1 MSTLVLAFRFCERIF
16 RKIKKRK
23 EFTERTKDCTFA
35 LKYKTMNT
43 TARNTRWQRFVTE
56 MRSTYK
62 SMDTE
67 EKWDIWVVRPIGF
80 VEASVCRRLHIHP
93 NAITIVSILFG
104 AASGYFFIPGNVE
117 MVLTGALLLF
127 FANTMDSADG
137 QLARMTKQ
145 YTMLGRVLDGFAGD
159 VWFASIYLFMM
170 ARMFVLP
177 IPFTATAWGWWG
189 VAAIVVCGLVC
200 HSTQSTIADYY
211 RNIHLHFLAGRDYTE
226 LVRSSDLTAHRK
238 NITSWH
244 GWFEWLWLFFYAS
257 YTRKQENW
265 TPKLQRLLSAVGK
278 RPVKE
283 LPEEFLREFR
293 TQSLPLMPMTNIL
306 TFNSRFFALVIAML
320 LGMPWLYL
328 FYEMVVLTVLFCYM
342 RHRHETMC
350 EKLYHKWF
358 AHES

>member
-1 MSTLVLAFRFCERIF
+1 MSIN
-16 RKIKKRK
+16 K
-23 EFTERTKDCTFA
+23 
-35 LKYKTMNT
+35 
-43 TARNTRWQRFVTE
+43 TRWQCFLAE

-80 VEASVCRRLHIHP
+80 VEASICRKLHIHP

-117 MVLTGALLLF
+117 MVLIGALLLF
-127 FANTMDSADG
+127 FANTLDSADG

-159 VWFASIYLFMM
+159 VWFFSIYLFMM
-170 ARMFVLP
+170 IRMYVMP
-177 IPFTATAWGWWG
+177 IPGTTMDWGWL
-189 VAAIVVCGLVC
+189 AVVLVPLCGLFL

-211 RNIHLHFLAGRDYTE
+211 RNVHLHFLEGNGHSE
-226 LVRSSDLTAHRK
+226 LVRSSELTARRK
-238 NITSWH
+238 AITSWR
-244 GWFEWLWLFFYAS
+244 GWFEWMWLFFYAS

-265 TPKLQRLLSAVGK
+265 TPQLQRLLRAVGE
-278 RPVKE
+278 RSTEE
-283 LPEEFLREFR
+283 LPEGFLQEFR
-293 TQSLPLMPMTNIL
+293 TRSLPLMPMTNIL

-328 FYEMVVLTVLFCYM
+328 FYEMIVLTALLFYM
-342 RHRHETMC
+342 RYTHEKMC
-350 EKLYHKWF
+350 VQLYEKWF
-358 AHES
+358 A

>member
-1 MSTLVLAFRFCERIF
+1 MSIN
-16 RKIKKRK
+16 K
-23 EFTERTKDCTFA
+23 
-35 LKYKTMNT
+35 
-43 TARNTRWQRFVTE
+43 TRWQCFLAE

-80 VEASVCRRLHIHP
+80 VEASICRKLHIHP

-117 MVLTGALLLF
+117 MVLIGALLLF
-127 FANTMDSADG
+127 FANTLDSADG

-159 VWFASIYLFMM
+159 VWFFSIYLFMM
-170 ARMFVLP
+170 IRMYVMP
-177 IPFTATAWGWWG
+177 IPGTTMDWGWL
-189 VAAIVVCGLVC
+189 AVVLVPLCGLFF

-211 RNIHLHFLAGRDYTE
+211 RNVHLHFLEGNGHSE
-226 LVRSSDLTAHRK
+226 LVRSSDLTARRK
-238 NITSWH
+238 AITSWR
-244 GWFEWLWLFFYAS
+244 GWFEWMWLFFYAS

-265 TPKLQRLLSAVGK
+265 TPQLQRLLRAVGE
-278 RPVKE
+278 RSTEE
-283 LPEEFLREFR
+283 LPEGFLQEFR
-293 TQSLPLMPMTNIL
+293 TRSLPLMPMTNIL

-328 FYEMVVLTVLFCYM
+328 FYEMIVLTALLFYM
-342 RHRHETMC
+342 RYTHEKMC
-350 EKLYHKWF
+350 VQLYEKWF
-358 AHES
+358 A

>member
-1 MSTLVLAFRFCERIF
+1 MSIN
-16 RKIKKRK
+16 K
-23 EFTERTKDCTFA
+23 
-35 LKYKTMNT
+35 
-43 TARNTRWQRFVTE
+43 TRWQCFLAE

-80 VEASVCRRLHIHP
+80 VEASICRKLHIHP

-117 MVLTGALLLF
+117 MVLIGALLLF
-127 FANTMDSADG
+127 FANTLDSADG

-159 VWFASIYLFMM
+159 VWFFSIYLFMM
-170 ARMFVLP
+170 IRMYVMP
-177 IPFTATAWGWWG
+177 IPGTTMDWGWL
-189 VAAIVVCGLVC
+189 AVVLVPLCGLFF

-211 RNIHLHFLAGRDYTE
+211 RNVHLHFLEGNGHSE
-226 LVRSSDLTAHRK
+226 LVRSSELTARRK
-238 NITSWH
+238 AITSWR
-244 GWFEWLWLFFYAS
+244 GWFEWMWLFFYAS

-265 TPKLQRLLSAVGK
+265 TPQLQRLLRAVGE
-278 RPVKE
+278 RSTEE
-283 LPEEFLREFR
+283 LPEGFLQEFR
-293 TQSLPLMPMTNIL
+293 TRSLPLMPMTNIL

-328 FYEMVVLTVLFCYM
+328 FYEMIVLTALLFYM
-342 RHRHETMC
+342 RYTHEKMC
-350 EKLYHKWF
+350 VQLYEKWF
-358 AHES
+358 A